1 MVWKDFPVQ
10 YKNSNKV
17 VWDLDSIRAIVD
29 AFLHIA
35 SAKAIDRELWQN
47 YLRDE
52 ASATAWVMNEATK
65 NANKLTG
72 KSPLLLMLMLGL
84 ENAPRNPNLTEHGAL
99 EEAAAQICEVNPQ
112 LMSRKFERPKSKL
125 KRIIQKLNETTP
137 ERLEPSPSLAAPI
150 KAVSQTVRKHP
161 KTLGLTAERVKES
174 RTERSRGNAK
184 GRSSLP
190 KSGSKK

>member
-1 MVWKDFPVQ
+1 
-10 YKNSNKV
+10 
-17 VWDLDSIRAIVD
+17 
-29 AFLHIA
+29 
-35 SAKAIDRELWQN
+35 
-47 YLRDE
+47 
-52 ASATAWVMNEATK
+52 MNEARK
-65 NANKLTG
+65 IADALNDKDPVL
-72 KSPLLLMLMLGL
+72 LLLMLGL
-84 ENAPRNPNLTEHGAL
+84 DKAPRNPNLTEHGAL

-112 LMSRKFERPKSKL
+112 LMSRKFERAKSKL

-174 RTERSRGNAK
+174 RTERSRGNEK